1 MLVHPP
7 GLVTAA
13 VGVVNFVIESAVS
26 SLGDTVF
33 LDHVRV
39 EGLALAVS
47 GVVASVLL
55 VVVVLALGIG
65 AADVDVEGA
74 GEELGAHAVLGVV
87 DGALGT
93 LGWRAA
99 SWGSS
104 GERIVRLLVAV
115 GAGDDDMEVSAVTA
129 KVVSGCGLDSRSPE
143 RALEVRNRRWQRAIW
158 AGV

>member
-1 MLVHPP
+1 
-7 GLVTAA
+7 
-13 VGVVNFVIESAVS
+13 
-26 SLGDTVF
+26 
-33 LDHVRV
+33 
-39 EGLALAVS
+39 
-47 GVVASVLL
+47 VLL

-104 GERIVRLLVAV
+104 GERVVRLLVAV

>member
-13 VGVVNFVIESAVS
+13 VGVVDLVIERAVS

-39 EGLALAVS
+39 ERLALAVS
-47 GVVASVLL
+47 GVVASVFH
-55 VVVVLALGIG
+55 VVVVLPLGIG

-74 GEELGAHAVLGVV
+74 GEELGAHAVLGVI

-93 LGWRAA
+93 FGWRAA
-99 SWGSS
+99 SWGNCR
-104 GERIVRLLVAV
+104 ERVVRLLVAV

-129 KVVSGCGLDSRSPE
+129 KVVRGCRLNSRSPE
-143 RALEVRNRRWQRAIW
+143 RALEVRNGRWQCAIGAW
-158 AGV
+158 V